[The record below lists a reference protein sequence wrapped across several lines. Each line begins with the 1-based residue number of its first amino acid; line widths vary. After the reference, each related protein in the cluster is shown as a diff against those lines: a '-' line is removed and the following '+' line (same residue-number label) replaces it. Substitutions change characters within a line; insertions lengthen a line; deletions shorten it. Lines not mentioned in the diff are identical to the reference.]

1 MCIDKNISV
10 TVFETKNSDDESIA
24 YIMFYDNLE
33 ATTVPLDINNQT
45 TIFASAHQPASHL
58 MHDAVLDKDHESGQ
72 QHNSQ

>member
-33 ATTVPLDINNQT
+33 ATTVPLDINN
-45 TIFASAHQPASHL
+45 
-58 MHDAVLDKDHESGQ
+58 
-72 QHNSQ
+72 